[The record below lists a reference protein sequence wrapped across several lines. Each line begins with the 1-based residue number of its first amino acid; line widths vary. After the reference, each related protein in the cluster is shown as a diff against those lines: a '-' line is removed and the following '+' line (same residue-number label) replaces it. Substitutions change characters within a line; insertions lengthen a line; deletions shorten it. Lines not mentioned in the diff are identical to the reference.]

1 MDVISVTKEDGVSK
15 QLSTSQEGPFKR
27 FFLSHFRRVKRPIS
41 SPENARSNNAAAILD
56 GFQRNP
62 PRIKISGVI
71 AAQNMVPLIKSGR
84 FEDFADT
91 VSDKS
96 G

>member
-41 SPENARSNNAAAILD
+41 SPENARSDDCRHQQRLRPGSTSIL
-56 GFQRNP
+56 
-62 PRIKISGVI
+62 
-71 AAQNMVPLIKSGR
+71 AQFFL
-84 FEDFADT
+84 D
-91 VSDKS
+91 
-96 G
+96 